1 MYLELILSGEAIM
14 STSKE
19 LNSGKAKTIMIAEI
33 IQTLFG
39 LILVA
44 GLLND
49 QALGSTEMP
58 ESPYGPLTVEMSVF
72 LVDVDDIDGA
82 EQNFTANVMYTASW
96 YDPEIARRFIKKE
109 ILPVTEIWTPNLQVV
124 NQQKIWPTLPEV
136 VQVNPDGKVFYQ
148 QRVWGQFSM
157 PFNLR
162 NFPFDSQ
169 DFSIQF
175 MTVASMGEKIKF
187 IQSKEIPSGL
197 ADKFSQADW
206 KILKWEANEKKY
218 SPRETIDR
226 DGFIMTFWG
235 ERKTGY
241 YIIKMIVPLVLIVM
255 MSWTVFWVDPKDA
268 GTQVGVAVTSML
280 TLIAYRFATDSLL
293 PKVSYLTRLDYF
305 ILGSTILIFS
315 GLIEVLVT
323 SALAKKDK
331 LEMARLVDKFA
342 RVLMPLFFLG
352 IILKA
357 FVF

>member
-1 MYLELILSGEAIM
+1 M
-14 STSKE
+14 STTKE
-19 LNSGKAKTIMIAEI
+19 LNSVNAKTIMFIEI
-33 IQTLFG
+33 IQIFFG

-44 GLLND
+44 GFLND

-58 ESPYGPLTVEMSVF
+58 KSPYGPLTVEISVF
-72 LVDVDDIDGA
+72 VVDVDDIDAA

-96 YDPEIARRFIKKE
+96 YDPEVARKINE
-109 ILPVTEIWTPNLQVV
+109 ENTLPVADIWTPNLQVV

-136 VQVNPDGKVFYQ
+136 VQVYPDGKVFYQ

-162 NFPFDSQ
+162 NFPFDTQ
-169 DFSIQF
+169 DYSIHF
-175 MTVASMGEKIKF
+175 ITVLGKGEKVKF
-187 IQSKEIPSGL
+187 VQSKEIPSGL
-197 ADKFSQADW
+197 AEKFSQADW
-206 KILKWEANEKKY
+206 EILKWEAKEKKY
-218 SPRETIDR
+218 TPRETIDR

-241 YIIKMIVPLVLIVM
+241 YIAKIIIPLVLIVM
-255 MSWTVFWVDPKDA
+255 MSWSVFWVDPKDA
-268 GTQVGVAVTSML
+268 GTQIGVAVTSML

-315 GLIEVLVT
+315 GLIEVLIT
-323 SALAKKDK
+323 TALAKKDK
-331 LEMARLVDKFA
+331 LGLARLVDKIA
-342 RVLMPLFFLG
+342 RVLMPLFFVG
-352 IILKA
+352 VVLKA

>member
-1 MYLELILSGEAIM
+1 M

-19 LNSGKAKTIMIAEI
+19 LNSGKTKTIMIVKI
-33 IQTLFG
+33 IQILFG
-39 LILVA
+39 LLLVA
-44 GLLND
+44 GLLNG
-49 QALGSTEMP
+49 QALGGTEMP
-58 ESPYGPLTVEMSVF
+58 ESPDGPFTVEMSVF
-72 LVDVDDIDGA
+72 LVDVDDIDAA

-96 YDPEIARRFIKKE
+96 YDPNIAERFDEKD
-109 ILPVTEIWTPNLQVV
+109 ILPVTELWTPNLQVV

-162 NFPFDSQ
+162 NFPFDTQ

-175 MTVASMGEKIKF
+175 MSVASRGEKIKF
-187 IQSKEIPSGL
+187 IQSKEISSGL
-197 ADKFSQADW
+197 AEKFSQADW
-206 KILKWEANEKKY
+206 KILKWEANEKKFT
-218 SPRETIDR
+218 PRETIDR
-226 DGFIMTFWG
+226 DGFIMTFWA

-241 YIIKMIVPLVLIVM
+241 YIIKMIIPLILIVM

-280 TLIAYRFATDSLL
+280 TLIAYRFATDALL

-323 SALAKKDK
+323 SSLAKKDK
-331 LEMARLVDKFA
+331 LDLARLVDKFA